1 MTEQSSSQ
9 KPTKRKGV
17 LARLI
22 EKLDKKLE
30 EKAQQQ
36 PCCAKSKDQ
45 QKSSCC

>member
-1 MTEQSSSQ
+1 MAEQASTQ
-9 KPTKRKGV
+9 KSTTRKGW

-30 EKAQQQ
+30 AKAQQQ

-45 QKSSCC
+45 QKSPCC